1 MVFEENVVS
10 EIGRACLI
18 EIGCKSR
25 WWSRCRHICGK
36 SGLLEFVNLICL
48 REVSVN
54 GMVNLGM
61 NVEREGW
68 KKYIFERIQE
78 SGRRAWKDGFNDTE
92 REKEYVRMKES
103 PRNESFADGSVG
115 ARVRLM
121 VRGGFLSVRGSE
133 RMTWKYD
140 DCRCVYGLVE
150 TEMHVLFECTLYE
163 EERERWRGAVGYLKD
178 GMDEYELIKGYHVRS
193 DEIEK
198 ETMRYMRVMWNSR
211 QRHERMRD
219 FE

>member
-1 MVFEENVVS
+1 MGNVRNELIRGETGWSTFEEREAKAMVKWMLNVVFEENMVS
-10 EIGRACLI
+10 EIGRACLN

-25 WWSRCRHICGK
+25 WWSRCRHICRR

-68 KKYIFERIQE
+68 KKYIGERIQE

-103 PRNESFADGSVG
+103 PRNESFADGKWWCKSLTDG
-115 ARVRLM
+115 KGRMFA
-121 VRGGFLSVRGSE
+121 VRGSE
-133 RMTWKYD
+133 RMTWKY
-140 DCRCVYGLVE
+140 E
-150 TEMHVLFECTLYE
+150 IEI
-163 EERERWRGAVGYLKD
+163 WRGDVGYLKD
-178 GMDEYELIKGYHVRS
+178 GMDEYELIKG
-193 DEIEK
+193 
-198 ETMRYMRVMWNSR
+198 
-211 QRHERMRD
+211 
-219 FE
+219 